1 MRLVT
6 MLDYMLRQPI
16 HQQPDQEA
24 IRTHH
29 HPLLRPA
36 PSHQSDF
43 DEWAADDTLPY
54 DQESKQ
60 YQWQSKPLSL
70 YGWGGKKITVDGENE
85 NIK

>member
-1 MRLVT
+1 MRLVN
-6 MLDYMLRQPI
+6 MLDYILRQPI
-16 HQQPDQEA
+16 QEA
-24 IRTHH
+24 IRAHH
-29 HPLLRPA
+29 HPLVRPA

-70 YGWGGKKITVDGENE
+70 YGWGGEKITVDGKNHQGYAE
-85 NIK
+85 